1 MAEHERDE
9 QPVAS
14 NKKARF
20 NYEILETVEAG
31 MSLMGSEVKSL
42 RERQASISE
51 GFARVEGG
59 EVWLYNFDI
68 SAYKQAG
75 PSGEHAPKRKRKL
88 LLHSREIRKLV
99 GKTSEKGL
107 TLVPLKVYFNRRGFA
122 KVLLGLARGKS
133 THDKR
138 ESIKKRDARR
148 EMERRGYQRA
158 DDHYERVTL

>member
-1 MAEHERDE
+1 MAGPEHDE
-9 QPVAS
+9 QAVTT

-20 NYEILETVEAG
+20 NYEVLETVEAG
-31 MSLMGSEVKSL
+31 MSLLGSEVKSL

-51 GFARVEGG
+51 SYARVERG

-68 SAYKQAG
+68 SPYKQAG

-88 LLHSREIRKLV
+88 LLHSREIQKLV
-99 GKTSEKGL
+99 GKTSERGL
-107 TLVPLKVYFNRRGFA
+107 TLVPLKVYFNHRGIA

-148 EMERRGYQRA
+148 EMERGYGRRGRG
-158 DDHYERVTL
+158 